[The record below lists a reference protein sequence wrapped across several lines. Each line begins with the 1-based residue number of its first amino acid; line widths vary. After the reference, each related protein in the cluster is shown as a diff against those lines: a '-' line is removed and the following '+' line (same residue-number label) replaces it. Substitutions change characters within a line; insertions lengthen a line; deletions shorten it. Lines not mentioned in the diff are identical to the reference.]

1 MAATT
6 DLEGGDLLDSP
17 AAGGA
22 AIRGGAVRAT
32 GYGVITLLGLG
43 TASILVRHLGVIGF
57 GRYTTVVSLIA
68 VVATVTEA
76 GLAALALRELSL
88 TDAQGRR
95 ILMRQLLGVRLALT
109 SAGVGAAIAFAAIA
123 GYPGE
128 LVLGTV
134 VAGIGLIF
142 YTLHA
147 AFGLPLAA
155 DLRLGWVTAG
165 EVLRQLVFTVAI
177 LILVLTGAG
186 LVPLLAAPIAGGV
199 AALVPTMWL
208 VRHRTPFL
216 PGADLRAWRR
226 ILRQTLPV
234 AAAGAIYNLY
244 FRLVVLVMSLI
255 ATATQLGYFSLSFR
269 IVEVLVLAP
278 LIVFGSVLPL
288 LARAARDDHAR
299 LANAFQQTF
308 TVAAIAGLGL
318 TLLTYAGA
326 ELAMVI
332 LGEPGSPAVGVL
344 QIQSLAVAAAFATQV
359 YSFTFI
365 AQHRHRE
372 LIAVNAAVLT
382 VTLVLA
388 LVLVPAA
395 GAVGG
400 AWAAVVGEWLLL
412 TGYAVAG
419 RRGKP
424 ALRPARGRNARVIA
438 AAAIALAAVEVAD
451 VGWAAGTADI
461 LLAGAVYAVALLAL
475 RAVPPEL
482 LAALPGRRP
491 RAAS

>member
-6 DLEGGDLLDSP
+6 DLEAGDLLDSP

-22 AIRGGAVRAT
+22 AIRGGAIRAI
-32 GYGVITLLGLG
+32 GYGVITLLGLA
-43 TASILVRHLGVIGF
+43 TAPVLVRHLGVIGF

-88 TDAQGRR
+88 ADAQGRR
-95 ILMRQLLGVRLALT
+95 NLMRQLLGVRLALS
-109 SAGVGAAIAFAAIA
+109 SAGVGVAIAFAAVA
-123 GYPGE
+123 GYPAE
-128 LVLGTV
+128 MVVGTV
-134 VAGIGLIF
+134 VAGIGLIA
-142 YTLHA
+142 YTMHA
-147 AFGLPLAA
+147 TFGLPLAA
-155 DLRLGWVTAG
+155 ELRLGWVTAG
-165 EVLRQLVFTVAI
+165 EVLRQLIFTVAI

-208 VRHRTPFL
+208 VRSRTPFR
-216 PGADLRAWRR
+216 PGTDPRAWGR

-244 FRLVVLVMSLI
+244 FRLVVLLMSLI
-255 ATATQLGYFSLSFR
+255 ATETQLGYFSLSFR

-288 LARAARDDHAR
+288 LARAARDDHGR
-299 LANAFQQTF
+299 LANAFGQTF

-332 LGEPGSPAVGVL
+332 LGAPSSPAAGVL
-344 QIQSLAVAAAFATQV
+344 EIQSLAVAAAFLTPV

-372 LIAVNAAVLT
+372 LIVINATVLAI
-382 VTLVLA
+382 TLALA

-400 AWAAVVGEWLLL
+400 AWAAVTGEWLLL
-412 TGYAVAG
+412 AAYAVAG
-419 RRGKP
+419 ARGAP
-424 ALRPARGRNARVIA
+424 MLRPAFGRNARVLA
-438 AAAIALAAVEVAD
+438 AAAVALAAVELVD
-451 VGWAAGTADI
+451 FEWAAWSLEV
-461 LLAGAVYAVALLAL
+461 LLAGATYAVALVAL

-482 LAALPGRRP
+482 LAALPGRR
-491 RAAS
+491 RRTAS